1 MARSEFQ
8 TIRDHVRD
16 SDLFNRRSII
26 AAVLV
31 MLLLLGLLGRLFYL
45 QVTGHEHFA
54 TQSQAN
60 RVNIAP
66 ISPTRGLIYDR
77 NGVLLAENVPTY
89 SLEVVPEQVE
99 NLADTLEGLDA
110 LLDLTDEEVERFREE
125 VRRSRSFQSVPLRS
139 RLSDEEVARFAINRH
154 EFPGVDIE
162 ARLARHYPQGELTA
176 HTVGYMGRIDRQELQ
191 RLDSSVYRGTS
202 HIGKVGVERSY
213 EAVLHGRAGH
223 QQVETNAQGRI
234 LRVLERN
241 SPEPGR
247 DLHLSIDVDLTRVAH
262 EAFGDEYGAL
272 VALEPD
278 SGEVLALA
286 SVPSYDPNVFIRG
299 IDDTTLSLF
308 QDSRERPLFNRAI
321 SGRYPP
327 GSVTKPM
334 VALAGIEQEHFRP
347 DETIQCTGYY
357 EPEFED
363 QRVYRD
369 WKRGGHG
376 PTDMHKAVAE
386 SCDIYFYELAYRMGI
401 DELAPVLRD
410 FGFGSRTGI
419 DLIGERAGLV
429 PDRDWKQQSHNVR
442 WFPGET
448 LITGIGQ
455 GYVLSTPLQMAVSTA
470 ALANGGQRIPPRV
483 VREVEGDE
491 EDGVGRPEA
500 LPESLDLDP
509 DLLDKVVDSM
519 VEVVHGRQG
528 TARSVGWRINYRMAG
543 KTGTAQ
549 VFALGEDREY
559 DPDELEWHL
568 HDHALFVG
576 FAPADDPEIVVA
588 VIAEHG
594 GGGGAVAAPIAEE
607 VITHYLVSQG
617 IIDPPPE
624 PEPEPEP
631 TPHSVPESRESAPSP
646 VDQPF
651 STPPN
656 PWGDDS

>member
-1 MARSEFQ
+1 MARSDFHA
-8 TIRDHVRD
+8 IRDHVRD
-16 SDLFNRRSII
+16 SDIFNRRTLI
-26 AAVLV
+26 AGMLV
-31 MLLLLGLLGRLFYL
+31 MLLLLGLLGRLFFL

-54 TQSQAN
+54 TLSQAN

-89 SLEVVPEQVE
+89 SLEVIPEQVKDLDGT
-99 NLADTLEGLDA
+99 LARLDDLLE
-110 LLDLTDEEVERFREE
+110 LTDEEVERFREE
-125 VRRSRSFQSVPLRS
+125 VGRTRSFQRVPLRS

-176 HTVGYMGRIDRQELQ
+176 HTVGYMGRIGREELQ
-191 RLDSSVYRGTS
+191 RLDRSVYRGTS

-213 EAVLHGRAGH
+213 EKVLHGRAGH

-234 LRVLERN
+234 LRVLERT

-247 DLHLSIDVDLTRVAH
+247 DIRLSIDTELTRVAH

-272 VALEPD
+272 IALEPD
-278 SGEVLALA
+278 TGEVLALA
-286 SVPSYDPNVFIRG
+286 SVPSFDPNVFIRG
-299 IDDTTLSLF
+299 FDASSRELF
-308 QDSRERPLFNRAI
+308 TDSRERPLFNRAI

-327 GSVTKPM
+327 GSITKPII
-334 VALAGIEQEHFRP
+334 ALAGLEQGHFRP
-347 DETIQCTGYY
+347 DETIQCKGYY

-369 WKRGGHG
+369 WKRSGHG
-376 PTDMHKAVAE
+376 PTDMRKAVAE
-386 SCDIYFYELAYRMGI
+386 SCDVYFYELSYRMGI
-401 DELAPVLRD
+401 DELAPMLRE

-419 DLIGERAGLV
+419 DLMGERSGLV
-429 PDRDWKQQSHNVR
+429 PDREWKQRNQNVR

-455 GYVLSTPLQMAVSTA
+455 GYLLATPLQLATSTA
-470 ALANGGQRIPPRV
+470 ILANGGKRVTPNV
-483 VREVEGDE
+483 VREIEGDAKL
-491 EDGVGRPEA
+491 PKP
-500 LPESLDLDP
+500 LPEPLDLEP
-509 DLLDKVVDSM
+509 DRLERVVDAM
-519 VEVVHGRQG
+519 EDVIHGRRG
-528 TARSVGWRINYRMAG
+528 TARDIGWRINYRMAG

-549 VFALGEDREY
+549 VFGLGEEREY
-559 DPDELEWHL
+559 DPDELAWSL
-568 HDHALFVG
+568 HDHSLFVG

-594 GGGGAVAAPIAEE
+594 GGGSTVAAPIAEK
-607 VITHYLVSQG
+607 VITHYLISQG
-617 IIDPPPE
+617 ITEPLPAPKVQLPLSERENDPPSPE
-624 PEPEPEP
+624 GEPPAADP
-631 TPHSVPESRESAPSP
+631 PFIAPS
-646 VDQPF
+646 D
-651 STPPN
+651 